1 MADNYADASDRPGKT
16 RVLPTQFPPAKRPQL
31 VIEEDHH
38 AVIDCSAHGVRYVA
52 PSGASPT
59 LGDHVKGL
67 LRFRHGAQTPIKVIV
82 MRVEEN
88 QIVLYIPEPEIPS
101 PLLRSEERHLLKVT
115 EDVVKP
121 AARSAAYTLPD
132 SSSTTDSEE
141 GAERRESHRIR
152 YPMTG
157 CPSLFLEGK
166 KAFLVLDVSARGLRY
181 AASKTPP
188 PNLYQLVKGALRFRR
203 GAQVTIEGTVIRA
216 QDDEV
221 ALYLHQEV
229 PFNILLAEQRQLH
242 KNFPMW
248 SP

>member
-1 MADNYADASDRPGKT
+1 MPKI
-16 RVLPTQFPPAKRPQL
+16 PTEKEKREYYRLQFPPAKRPQL
-31 VIEEDHH
+31 LINENHH

-52 PSGASPT
+52 ASGAAPT
-59 LGDHVKGL
+59 PGDPVKGL
-67 LRFRHGAQTPIKVIV
+67 LRFRHGAQTPVRGVV
-82 MRVEEN
+82 MRVEED
-88 QIVLYIPEPEIPS
+88 QIVLYVPDPEIPS
-101 PLLRSEERHLLKVT
+101 PLLRSEERHLLKAA
-115 EDVVKP
+115 EEVVKP
-121 AARSAAYTLPD
+121 ATRSATYSLPD
-132 SSSTTDSEE
+132 SSSTTDSAE
-141 GAERRESHRIR
+141 GAERRESHRIS
-152 YPMTG
+152 YPITG
-157 CPSLFLEGK
+157 CPLLFLEGK

-181 AASKTPP
+181 AAPKTPA

-216 QDDEV
+216 QNDEI